1 MYVGGHKAQHAITEF
16 SENSAEGTFCS
27 PDLPSDKGIAL
38 LDQKLLLTCQQIH
51 IPYLLHK

>member
-16 SENSAEGTFCS
+16 SKNSAEGTFCS
-27 PDLPSDKGIAL
+27 PDLPSDKGITL
-38 LDQKLLLTCQQIH
+38 PDQKLLLTCQQIH

>member
-16 SENSAEGTFCS
+16 SENSAEGTFRS
-27 PDLPSDKGIAL
+27 PDLPSDKDITL
-38 LDQKLLLTCQQIH
+38 PDQKLMLTCQQIH